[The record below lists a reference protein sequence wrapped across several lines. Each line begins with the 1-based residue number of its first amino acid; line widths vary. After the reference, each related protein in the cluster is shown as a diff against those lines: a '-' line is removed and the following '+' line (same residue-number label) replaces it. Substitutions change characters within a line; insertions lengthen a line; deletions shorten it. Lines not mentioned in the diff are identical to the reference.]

1 MRPKKPLQCILFIL
15 SGAVFI
21 ASLAPIAR
29 VQAES
34 GYPADYKASKPV
46 EKGETNV
53 LTRVIAVATYMNDK
67 LTAAGGE
74 NSPVCYRNCVTVP
87 YNDVLKCIETKG
99 GYVASESCEKDAASK
114 MAACDPKCK

>member
-1 MRPKKPLQCILFIL
+1 MRPKKPLQLVQLTIGSAMF
-15 SGAVFI
+15 V
-21 ASLAPIAR
+21 ASFLPIAR
-29 VQAES
+29 AHAE
-34 GYPADYKASKPV
+34 GEYPADYKASKPA

-74 NSPVCYRNCVTVP
+74 GSPMCYRNCVTIP
-87 YNDVLKCIETKG
+87 YNDVLKCIESKG
-99 GYVASESCEKDAASK
+99 GYVASESCEKDAANK